1 MNELLTPDEA
11 REKSAQLQSRVAEIV
26 AHVQAA
32 KRQYHA
38 KKTIPTDIPV
48 LLKEKRELHGR
59 IVALRQYVRGG

>member
-1 MNELLTPDEA
+1 MNELLTPEEA
-11 REKSAQLQSRVAEIV
+11 REKSAQLQTRLDEIV

-38 KKTIPTDIPV
+38 DRTIPTDIPV

-59 IVALRQYVRGG
+59 IVALRQYTEGV